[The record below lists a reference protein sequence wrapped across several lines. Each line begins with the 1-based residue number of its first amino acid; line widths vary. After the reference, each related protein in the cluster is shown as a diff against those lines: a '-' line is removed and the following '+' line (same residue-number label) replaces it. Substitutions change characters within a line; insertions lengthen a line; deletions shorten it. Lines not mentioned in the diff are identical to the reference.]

1 MAIPSNPK
9 VKDII
14 LGIKA
19 LESGK
24 VDKTSTVNQLYG
36 TDDSGN
42 QTTYN
47 KNLFHTSDFIQV
59 YNSSNTYLGNNTD
72 TQITTL
78 TNYLSNINNS
88 SLTLNT
94 DNNSIVIGANVSI
107 VKITTVIQFYQR
119 STATRLSCSVKVNGS
134 DVTHGGSYLG
144 QMSDIANTTV
154 GSSDRRIA
162 VTNTFFCSVSQNDA
176 ITFMAKST
184 GNTGTTNG
192 TKDYVS
198 SGESHI
204 IVEVVK

>member
-1 MAIPSNPK
+1 MALPSNPK

-24 VDKTSTVNQLYG
+24 LDKVSTANQLYG
-36 TDDSGN
+36 TDASGD

-47 KNLFHTSDFIQV
+47 ISKFHLSDFIQV
-59 YNSSNTYLGNNTD
+59 YNSSNVYLGNNTD
-72 TQITTL
+72 TQITSL

-88 SLTLNT
+88 SLTLDT
-94 DNNSIVIGANVSI
+94 ANNKIVIGAGISI

-119 STATRLSCSVKVNGS
+119 STATRLSCSVKLNGN
-134 DVTHGGSYLG
+134 DVSHGGSYLG
-144 QMSDIANTTV
+144 QMSDINGTTV
-154 GSSDRRIA
+154 SASDRRIH
-162 VTNTFFCSVSQNDA
+162 VTNTFMCAVSQNDA
-176 ITFMAKST
+176 ITFFAKST
-184 GNTGTTNG
+184 GNTGTSNS